1 MIWSK
6 LDSFRN
12 CSFWLSFK
20 FALFIHKENFL
31 GVNVPC
37 TATIQGW
44 VFIGVWGWTFFCI
57 PSPLPLN
64 RIHSKSLE
72 SLHNGHPSPNDSGRG
87 SHITVSPVVEGL
99 ENDIVHLVDLVMDIK
114 SMLFGLS
121 TQVTNLEVKNNKV
134 QEDFA
139 VLLSGVAEGV
149 GTVKRTNSDLMEKFN
164 LLREQQEVVVG
175 SVHELG
181 AISIRS
187 FFRLPV
193 TSGKQMRCSY
203 CGLSVTKLCYKL
215 QMSYRLE
222 VCTI

>member
-1 MIWSK
+1 M
-6 LDSFRN
+6 
-12 CSFWLSFK
+12 
-20 FALFIHKENFL
+20 
-31 GVNVPC
+31 
-37 TATIQGW
+37 
-44 VFIGVWGWTFFCI
+44 
-57 PSPLPLN
+57 
-64 RIHSKSLE
+64 
-72 SLHNGHPSPNDSGRG
+72 
-87 SHITVSPVVEGL
+87 SPVVEGL

-149 GTVKRTNSDLMEKFN
+149 GTVGRTNSDLMEKFN

-187 FFRLPV
+187 FFGLPV

-203 CGLSVTKLCYKL
+203 CGLSGTKLCYKL

-222 VCTI
+222 VYTI